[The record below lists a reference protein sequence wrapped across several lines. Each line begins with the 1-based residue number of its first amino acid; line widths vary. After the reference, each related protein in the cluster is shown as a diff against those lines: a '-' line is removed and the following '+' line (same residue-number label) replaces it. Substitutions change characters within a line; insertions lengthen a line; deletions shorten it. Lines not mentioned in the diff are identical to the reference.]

1 MRFRP
6 GLVAAAL
13 AILLVG
19 ASETRGQNITVTND
33 LVFGEVFPGI
43 PKTITRKTAGSAAEF
58 HVSGTPGAEISID
71 FTLPT
76 YMNRSGYNMQMVF
89 TDADCAVDS
98 SASPD
103 QSNPGADELDPWH
116 TITYRL
122 GSSGLTIW
130 LGGMVIPKLI
140 QTSGDYT
147 GTIVLTV
154 AYTGN

>member
-6 GLVAAAL
+6 GLVVAAL
-13 AILLVG
+13 AILLMG